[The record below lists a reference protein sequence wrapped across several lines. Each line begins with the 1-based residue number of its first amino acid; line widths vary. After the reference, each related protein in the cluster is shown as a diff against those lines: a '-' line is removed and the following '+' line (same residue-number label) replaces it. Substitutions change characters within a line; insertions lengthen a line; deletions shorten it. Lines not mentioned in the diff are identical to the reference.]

1 MATVAFGSCQTIDAW
16 PFLIKKY
23 TVTGGTTGAALTH
36 GEDREPDMI
45 QITKTMAD
53 PTASEF
59 SVVRTNATSVT
70 VDCEANSATKTAELY
85 LIWLS
90 QASGGIS

>member
-1 MATVAFGSCQTIDAW
+1 MANVAAGSCQTIDAW

-23 TVTGGTTGAALTH
+23 VITGGTTGLALTH
-36 GEDREPDMI
+36 GEDRAPDMI
-45 QITKTMAD
+45 KITNITTA

-59 SVVRTNATSVT
+59 SVVRTNATVVT
-70 VDCEANSATKTAELY
+70 VDCEANSAARVAELY